1 MKKNFDE
8 LEFTDENTIDY
19 WENLYDQKDF
29 NAYCYKQRKAIV
41 LSWLDGLG
49 LSKNPIIL
57 DAGCGP
63 GRFVW
68 KADKMGYKVIGLD
81 YSHGMLVKASSI
93 RKNAAFLQGDIQS
106 MPFKPSS
113 FDVIVCLGVIAYLQS
128 EEKALSELAR
138 VFNTRG
144 VSVISFIN
152 KARLV
157 KKMDL
162 PLLFKG
168 VFQKN
173 INSNILFWNKG
184 TISENNFSLN

>member
-49 LSKNPIIL
+49 LSKNAIIL

-63 GRFVW
+63 GRFVC
-68 KADKMGYKVIGLD
+68 KADKRGYKVIGLD

-93 RKNAAFLQGDIQS
+93 RKSEDELNAAFLQGDIQS
-106 MPFKPSS
+106 MPFKHSS
-113 FDVIVCLGVIAYLQS
+113 FDVIVCLGGIAYLQS

-138 VFNTRG
+138 ALTPEG
-144 VSVISFIN
+144 C
-152 KARLV
+152 
-157 KKMDL
+157 
-162 PLLFKG
+162 
-168 VFQKN
+168 
-173 INSNILFWNKG
+173 W
-184 TISENNFSLN
+184 